1 MKKADNFDARKW
13 LVENKITFQ
22 SKLNEE
28 EFDFT
33 NPEQF
38 KDFVTNYENSLV
50 GKKVKL
56 NIFDTSADKDTE
68 KQNYTGDIIVD
79 IQKPASGISFGL
91 LKFIATLVDNGGYK
105 YMAPLKGK
113 DIVIS
118 IPAMKGIDGS
128 IHGEKYSNEGTFK
141 VKTLTIL

>member
-1 MKKADNFDARKW
+1 MRKADNFDASKW

-38 KDFVTNYENSLV
+38 KDFVTNYQNSLV

-56 NIFDTSADKDTE
+56 NIFDTSADEDTE

-79 IQKPASGISFGL
+79 IQKPKGGVSFG

-118 IPAMKGIDGS
+118 IPTIKGMDGS
-128 IHGEKYSNEGTFK
+128 FHGEKHSNEGTFK